1 MPSRI
6 RYHRG
11 FTLVELLVVIGIIAL
26 LISILLPALNA
37 AKQQANTVKCA
48 ANLRSIGQVMHM
60 YAAENKGR
68 VPLDYWYDTAGD
80 PQYSNGH
87 IFWAESFAYA
97 MKKPMIVAPS
107 TDANR
112 DKILAPYLAKIQV
125 YQCPSHP
132 NETQPLDYAINGWAG
147 GGGSTALLPIT
158 KLKRNAEIIYLT
170 EGAGNARV
178 DYFMQADIFDATH
191 LAYNQA
197 TGTMNTA
204 TARMITDN
212 RHRNTANALYCD
224 GHVNAKPLR
233 DYVRKDFDPT
243 Y

>member
-1 MPSRI
+1 MVTRI
-6 RYHRG
+6 RRG
-11 FTLVELLVVIGIIAL
+11 RAFTLVELLVVIGIIAL

-80 PQYSNGH
+80 PQYTHGH

-97 MKKPMIVAPS
+97 MKKPMVFAAS

-132 NETQPLDYAINGWAG
+132 NELQPLDYAINGWAG
-147 GGGSTALLPIT
+147 GGGSTGLLPIT
-158 KLKRNAEIIYLT
+158 RMKRNAEIIYLT

-191 LAYNQA
+191 LAYNQT
-197 TGTMNTA
+197 TGVINT
-204 TARMITDN
+204 TARMITDD

-224 GHVNAKPLR
+224 GHVSAKPLKAF
-233 DYVRKDFDPT
+233 VRKDFDPT
-243 Y
+243 F